1 MIDITR
7 LTKNELN
14 NLLITYQREINV
26 IDEKSIYSFSYYYY
40 DEGVKWEQLA
50 VLIKLIKM
58 EILYREDDEKRE
70 KYRNMRERDPL
81 KYGRRKN
88 RL

>member
-7 LTKNELN
+7 LTKTELN
-14 NLLITYQREINV
+14 KLLITYQREIIE

-40 DEGVKWEQLA
+40 DEGAKREQLEL
-50 VLIKLIKM
+50 LIKNIKM

-70 KYRNMRERDPL
+70 KYRNVRERDPL
-81 KYGRRKN
+81 KYGRKKN
-88 RL
+88 I

>member
-7 LTKNELN
+7 LTKTELN
-14 NLLITYQREINV
+14 KLLITYQREIIE

-40 DEGVKWEQLA
+40 DEGAKREQLA
-50 VLIKLIKM
+50 LLIKNIKM

-70 KYRNMRERDPL
+70 KYRNVRERDPL
-81 KYGRRKN
+81 KYGRKKN
-88 RL
+88 I

>member
-1 MIDITR
+1 MIDITH
-7 LTKNELN
+7 LTKTELN
-14 NLLITYQREINV
+14 NLLITYQREIIA

-40 DEGVKWEQLA
+40 DEGAKREQLA
-50 VLIKLIKM
+50 LLIKNIKM

-70 KYRNMRERDPL
+70 KYRNVRERDPL
-81 KYGRRKN
+81 KYGRQKN